1 MNEHFRT
8 QPSTAR
14 PPAASEHDVVVV
26 GGRCAGAA
34 IALLLARQG
43 HDVLVLERG
52 QMPSDTLSTH
62 AISRGGIVQLE
73 RWGLLDAVVASGAP
87 PVTATEFHLPGRPPV
102 VRPVEQRAGVDF
114 LLAPR
119 RFVLDEILLDAARA
133 AGATVAT
140 RMTVTGVTRAEDG
153 RVDGVSVREFDGE
166 VRNVRVRMV
175 VGADGVRSRI
185 ARAVGAPVLDA
196 RAADGAAHY
205 TYVDGLDGQAFEMH
219 AAERGFAGVFPTHD
233 GLANVWMSVP
243 ADRALPGNEPR
254 EAAWLDLLTAIA
266 PALGER
272 VRAAQIVAPV
282 RGAIGL
288 PNHVLQPAGPGWAL
302 VGDAGYHR
310 DPITAHGIT
319 DAFRDAELLA
329 RHLGCA
335 LAGRRDE
342 SAAMAEFRAER
353 DRAIAEIFDVTTQLA
368 AFPHVP
374 EFTQRWRALT
384 RLLDL
389 EAEWLAA
396 RPALPTR
403 DELVA
408 A

>member
-1 MNEHFRT
+1 MNEHSRT
-8 QPSTAR
+8 HT
-14 PPAASEHDVVVV
+14 PPVTSEHDVIVV

-34 IALLLARQG
+34 TALLLARQG

-62 AISRGGIVQLE
+62 AISRGGVVQLD
-73 RWGLLDAVVASGAP
+73 RWGLLDDVVGSGAP
-87 PVTATEFHLPGRPPV
+87 RVTSTEYHLPGHAPI
-102 VRPVEQRAGVDF
+102 VRPVGLRAGVDF

-140 RMTVTGVTRAEDG
+140 RMTVTGVTRTPDG
-153 RVDGVSVREFDGE
+153 RVDGVTVREFSGE
-166 VRNVRVRMV
+166 VRTVRARMV
-175 VGADGVRSRI
+175 IGADGVRSRI

-205 TYVDGLDGQAFEMH
+205 TYVDGLDGDGFEMH
-219 AAERGFAGVFPTHD
+219 AAERGFAGVFRTHD
-233 GLANVWMSVP
+233 DQANVWMSVP
-243 ADRALPGNEPR
+243 ADRALHGSHSR
-254 EAAWLDLLTAIA
+254 EDAFLDLLASIA
-266 PALGER
+266 PTLAER
-272 VRAAQIVAPV
+272 VRAAEIVAPV
-282 RGAIGL
+282 RGEIGL

-310 DPITAHGIT
+310 DPITGHGIT

-329 RHLGCA
+329 RHLGCV
-335 LAGRRDE
+335 LAGRTDE
-342 SAAMAEFRAER
+342 AAAMAGYRADR
-353 DRAIAEIFDVTTQLA
+353 DRAIAGIFDVTTQLA
-368 AFPHVP
+368 AFPPVT
-374 EFTQRWRALT
+374 EFTKRWRAFTL
-384 RLLDL
+384 LLDL

-396 RPALPTR
+396 RPPLPTR
-403 DELVA
+403 DQLVA

>member
-1 MNEHFRT
+1 M
-8 QPSTAR
+8 STHSR
-14 PPAASEHDVVVV
+14 PHPGSTTSEHDVIVV

-34 IALLLARQG
+34 TALLLARQG

-62 AISRGGIVQLE
+62 AISRGGVVQLD
-73 RWGLLDAVVASGAP
+73 RWGLLEDVVASGAP
-87 PVTATEFHLPGRPPV
+87 RVTSTECQLPGHEPI
-102 VRPVEQRAGVDF
+102 VRPVGTRAGVDF

-140 RMTVTGVTRAEDG
+140 RMTVTDVTRAEDG
-153 RVDGVSVREFDGE
+153 RVDGVAVREFDGE
-166 VRNVRVRMV
+166 VRHVRARTV

-185 ARAVGAPVLDA
+185 ARAVQAPVQDA

-205 TYVDGLDGQAFEMH
+205 TYVDGLDGDAFEMH
-219 AAERGFAGVFPTHD
+219 AAERGFAGVFRTHD
-233 GLANVWMSVP
+233 GQANVWMSVP
-243 ADRALPGNEPR
+243 ADRALRGNEPR
-254 EAAWLDLLTAIA
+254 EEAWLDLLTSIA
-266 PALGER
+266 PTLADR
-272 VRAAQIVAPV
+272 VRAAEIVAPV
-282 RGAIGL
+282 RGEIGL
-288 PNHVLQPAGPGWAL
+288 PNQVLQPAGPGWAL

-310 DPITAHGIT
+310 DPITGHGIT

-329 RHLGCA
+329 RHLGCV
-335 LAGRRDE
+335 LAGRADE
-342 SAAMAEFRAER
+342 GVAMAEYRAER
-353 DRAIAEIFDVTTQLA
+353 DRAIEGNFDVTTQLA
-368 AFPHVP
+368 AFPTVT
-374 EFTQRWRALT
+374 EFTKRWRAFTL
-384 RLLDL
+384 LLDL

-396 RPALPTR
+396 RPPLPTR

>member
-1 MNEHFRT
+1 MSTHSRT
-8 QPSTAR
+8 HTA
-14 PPAASEHDVVVV
+14 PAPSEHDVIVV

-34 IALLLARQG
+34 TALLLARQG

-62 AISRGGIVQLE
+62 AISRGGIVQLD
-73 RWGLLDAVVASGAP
+73 RWGLLEDVVASGAP
-87 PVTATEFHLPGRPPV
+87 RVTSTEFHLPGHTPI
-102 VRPVEQRAGVDF
+102 VRPVGLRAGVDF

-140 RMTVTGVTRAEDG
+140 HMTVTGVTHAEDG
-153 RVDGVSVREFDGE
+153 RVDGVTVREFDGA
-166 VRNVRVRMV
+166 VRTVRARMV

-185 ARAVGAPVLDA
+185 ARAVQAPVLDA
-196 RAADGAAHY
+196 RAAESAAHY
-205 TYVDGLDGQAFEMH
+205 TYVDGLDGDAFEMH
-219 AAERGFAGVFPTHD
+219 AADRGFAGVFPTHD
-233 GLANVWMSVP
+233 GQANVWVSVP
-243 ADRALPGNEPR
+243 SDRALLGHEHGGD
-254 EAAWLDLLTAIA
+254 AWLDLLANIA
-266 PALGER
+266 PTLAER

-288 PNHVLQPAGPGWAL
+288 PNHVLEPAGPGWAL

-329 RHLGCA
+329 RHLGCV
-335 LAGRRDE
+335 LAGRSE
-342 SAAMAEFRAER
+342 EAVAMPDYATER
-353 DRAIAEIFDVTTQLA
+353 NRAIEGIFDVTTQLA
-368 AFPHVP
+368 AFPPVT
-374 EFTQRWRALT
+374 EFTKRWRAFTL
-384 RLLDL
+384 LLDL
-389 EAEWLAA
+389 EAEWLAG

-403 DELVA
+403 DQLVA